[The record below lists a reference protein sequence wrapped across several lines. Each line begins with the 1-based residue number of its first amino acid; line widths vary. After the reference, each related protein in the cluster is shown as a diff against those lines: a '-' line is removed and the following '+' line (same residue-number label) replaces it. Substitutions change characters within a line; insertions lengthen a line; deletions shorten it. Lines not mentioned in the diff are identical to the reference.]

1 MKMREH
7 GTDYYRYVNVGDV
20 VVCVKESDH
29 PRVWYGIV
37 GAQYQV
43 TSVEN
48 DYVLIK
54 PLHYETVEDPGG
66 FALSRFRLMPSKAC
80 LEDLI

>member
-1 MKMREH
+1 MKLRVH
-7 GTDYYRYVNVGDV
+7 GTSYYQNVNVGNV
-20 VVCVKESDH
+20 VVCVKEFDY

-48 DYVLIK
+48 DHVLIK
-54 PLHYETVEDPGG
+54 PLHYETVEDPEG
-66 FALSRFRLMPSKAC
+66 FALSRFRLMPPKAC